1 MMPSAPEPDA
11 GHRLRL
17 VSHKKRHLKAEEQ
30 AFDPNSLLANA
41 GNGRTMADYPKNHQ
55 VFSQGRQSRACYP
68 KD

>member
-11 GHRLRL
+11 GHGLRL

-30 AFDPNSLLANA
+30 PFDPATA
-41 GNGRTMADYPKNHQ
+41 GKGSTLADYPKNHQ